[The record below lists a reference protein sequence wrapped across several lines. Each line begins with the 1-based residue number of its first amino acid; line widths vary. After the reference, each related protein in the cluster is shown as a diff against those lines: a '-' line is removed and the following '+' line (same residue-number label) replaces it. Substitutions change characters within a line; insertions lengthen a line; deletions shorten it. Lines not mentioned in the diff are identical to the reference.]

1 MLRES
6 ANFIAKRLIG
16 YTAEDIYEIWS
27 DMGLVIKDKSG
38 EWILTELGS
47 SVGGRMSKNTY
58 LAVPT
63 FDPETIIAKM
73 IEWNKSKKM

>member
-58 LAVPT
+58 LSVPT